1 MSSSDESAGPSGR
14 VSAPGTS
21 DAGITELI
29 ARLEQIVAAGRT
41 DALTQEESQ
50 RLVCAVVKLYA
61 AKFQAESG
69 FPAVP
74 YAGINATEAMLMAT
88 AVLKAA
94 NLNVFELG
102 LWQQWS

>member
-1 MSSSDESAGPSGR
+1 MPSED
-14 VSAPGTS
+14 GTS
-21 DAGITELI
+21 NSTDANLTALI
-29 ARLEQIVAAGRT
+29 ARLEEVVAAGRT

-61 AKFQAESG
+61 AKFEAESG

-74 YAGINATEAMLMAT
+74 YASINATEAMLMAT